1 MDKSAS
7 VKTASS
13 VRVPNPCT
21 KKKQDYVQAGKNS
34 QHEEGNR
41 TESPTVNQLF
51 DLPIRAE
58 LATAT
63 P

>member
-1 MDKSAS
+1 MYK
-7 VKTASS
+7 
-13 VRVPNPCT
+13 P
-21 KKKQDYVQAGKNS
+21 GKIVS
-34 QHEEGNR
+34 NR
-41 TESPTVNQLF
+41 TESPTVNELF